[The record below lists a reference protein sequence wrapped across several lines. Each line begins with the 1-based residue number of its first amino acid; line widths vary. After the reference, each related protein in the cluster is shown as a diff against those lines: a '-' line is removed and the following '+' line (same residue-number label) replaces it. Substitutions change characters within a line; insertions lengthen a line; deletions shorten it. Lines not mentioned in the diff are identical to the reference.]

1 MTVLIL
7 GLIVFFAVHLIPVTS
22 LKPSLQKR
30 LGLKGYK
37 LAISIPSLIGFGL
50 IVWGFI
56 LSRAGPA
63 DADLV
68 YNPPEGLRHLTILLT
83 LLGFIAL
90 AASFHQGRLK
100 LWLQNPMSVGVALWS
115 IGHLLVNGQRTHVL
129 LFGGFLLYSLLDI
142 AYNMIKG
149 NRPDFVPKPRHDL
162 ITVAAGVLLFLVF
175 GYGFH
180 PYVLNLPVIY

>member
-1 MTVLIL
+1 MNILIL
-7 GLIVFFAVHLIPVTS
+7 GLVVFFATHLLPMTP
-22 LKPSLQKR
+22 LKASLQKS
-30 LGLKGYK
+30 LGLNGYK
-37 LAISIPSLIGFGL
+37 LLVSVPSLVGFGL

-68 YNPPEGLRHLTILLT
+68 YNPPDGLRHLTILLT
-83 LLGFIAL
+83 LLGFVSL
-90 AASFHQGRLK
+90 AASFHKGRLK
-100 LWLQNPMSVGVALWS
+100 LWLQNPMSIGVGLWAL
-115 IGHLLVNGQRTHVL
+115 GHLLVNGQRTHVI
-129 LFGGFLLYSLLDI
+129 LFGSFLAYSLIDI

-149 NRPDFVPKPRHDL
+149 NRPSYVPKPRHDL
-162 ITVAAGVLLFLVF
+162 ITVVAGVVLFLIF